1 VAVGDSVVAGA
12 RFVAVFA
19 GAIYATAGGAA
30 LLLTVTPQPAAVPVG
45 SIRVVAAL
53 ALLVG
58 LLYLLGRDTAPAWSA
73 HPAVLGGMAAVTAV
87 AVWGGDSPTG
97 VAFAGYYIFVA
108 LASGLFFS
116 RGVNLV
122 YQVLTVTTCVLT
134 ETLQGQHSIGAGV
147 VISATAFV
155 VGLGSGRVMELA
167 TSADVDPLTGLANR
181 RRLDEVLGRAV
192 AGPHPWPTLSVVILD
207 LDHFKRVNDTRGHAE
222 GDRLLREVTRA
233 WTAEV
238 EPGQLLARQGGDEFV
253 LVLPGATHRQAT
265 AAVRRLQAVMP
276 AGSSCSG
283 GVAQHEPGET
293 VGELLRRADAA
304 LYRAKRARPC
314 VGPAAASSVDPEPA
328 PVLELVSGSPRAA
341 SRCLGSPLRPARSPS
356 TATGRHVRPAT

>member
-1 VAVGDSVVAGA
+1 VAGA

-45 SIRVVAAL
+45 SIRVVATL

-58 LLYLLGRDTAPAWSA
+58 LLYLLARDVAPAWTA
-73 HPAVLGGMAAVTAV
+73 HPAVVGGMAAVTAV
-87 AVWGGDSPTG
+87 AVWGGSAPTG

-116 RGVNLV
+116 RGVNLA
-122 YQVLTVTTCVLT
+122 YQVLTVTTCLVT
-134 ETLQGQHSIGAGV
+134 ETLQGQYSIGAGV

-192 AGPHPWPTLSVVILD
+192 AGPHRWPTFSVAILD

-233 WTAEV
+233 WTAEID
-238 EPGQLLARQGGDEFV
+238 PGQLLARQGGDEFV

-265 AAVRRLQAVMP
+265 AMVRRLQSGMP
-276 AGSSCSG
+276 PGASCSG

-304 LYRAKRARPC
+304 LYRAKRGRPVVARAAEAAPH
-314 VGPAAASSVDPEPA
+314 PAAGTPLRLVPET
-328 PVLELVSGSPRAA
+328 PRAA
-341 SRCLGSPLRPARSPS
+341 SRCLGAPLHHAARCTSTAPGRPVRPS
-356 TATGRHVRPAT
+356 T